1 MRSFIVKNCIRRK
14 HTNSE
19 KKCCTLQEIGTFA
32 KYVIRK
38 FFEVAESNPKV
49 FMELFFWKTM
59 KDAMEITEGY
69 GTTIAK
75 LVFRAS
81 LH

>member
-1 MRSFIVKNCIRRK
+1 M
-14 HTNSE
+14 
-19 KKCCTLQEIGTFA
+19 QEIGTFA

-75 LVFRAS
+75 LVLKMTRGTSVLWFTHAD
-81 LH
+81 